1 MAKNKEYLENINTRE
16 FYEFYRKV
24 RRKPSKKIDQYNY
37 FKKAIGGMLE
47 ELKKL
52 IEEAEHGVCLKGLGV
67 FYKKPYGEPTRKVA
81 LFTKKKVKRNKLDL
95 FLEDDFLRSKY
106 IISYTPKIKAE
117 GVFRED
123 KPEAVILH
131 RKLIKKD
138 NGKNNS

>member
-67 FYKKPYGEPTRKVA
+67 FYKKPYGEPTRKVT
-81 LFTKKKVKRNKLDL
+81 LFTKKKVKNTGQVPQYYV
-95 FLEDDFLRSKY
+95 EESHPA
-106 IISYTPKIKAE
+106 II
-117 GVFRED
+117 D
-123 KPEAVILH
+123 KEMW
-131 RKLIKKD
+131 
-138 NGKNNS
+138 